1 MPFVKSFAAAGN
13 SYFFWGNF
21 RCVVKSCTRRFSKLG
36 FRQQQQRKGQQL
48 SGAIA
53 ISTKGI
59 KSETG
64 LTLEEL
70 QAGVGGGLVQLIQV
84 SDTVTMWVNEEGLF
98 RDDLELNDVATIF
111 YHALSGQDI
120 PIMGPIVFTG
130 GGDDDGETLPL
141 TDTQFIDF
149 LDSMLERV
157 QPLID

>member
-1 MPFVKSFAAAGN
+1 
-13 SYFFWGNF
+13 
-21 RCVVKSCTRRFSKLG
+21 
-36 FRQQQQRKGQQL
+36 L

-53 ISTKGI
+53 ISTKGV

-64 LTLEEL
+64 FTLEEL

-84 SDTVTMWVNEEGLF
+84 SDTVTMWVNEEGLL

-111 YHALSGQDI
+111 YHALGGQDT

-141 TDTQFIDF
+141 TDTKFIDF